1 MKLLAFNDIHTDLA
15 GAKKLV
21 AMAEGADVVV
31 GAGDFCSVHKG
42 LEATIEVLSRI
53 LKPTL
58 LVPGNNETD
67 VELRAA
73 CRAWPS
79 ARVLHGDGLTIDG
92 VRFFGVGGAAP
103 TPWEWS
109 FDLEE
114 SEFEARFAACPAADV
129 LVVHSPP
136 WGVLDGRAG
145 ARYGSRGVRRAVEM
159 LSPRHVFCG
168 HIHEFFGRDENIGL
182 SLVHNVGP
190 TGRLFTV

>member
-1 MKLLAFNDIHTDLA
+1 MKLLAFNDIHTNLA
-15 GAKKLV
+15 GARKLV
-21 AMAEGADVVV
+21 EMSREADVVI

-42 LEATIEVLSRI
+42 LDEMIEVISHI

-58 LVPGNNETD
+58 LVAGNNETD

-79 ARVLHGDGLTIDG
+79 ARVLHGDGVAIDG

-114 SEFEARFAACPAADV
+114 AEFDAYFASCAAADV

-136 WGVLDGRAG
+136 WGVLDGSG
-145 ARYGSRGVRRAVEM
+145 AAHYGSKGVRRAIEM

-168 HIHEFFGRDENIGL
+168 HIHEFFGREENIGL

-190 TGRLFTV
+190 GGRLFTI